1 MQGAAGISLS
11 GLALGAGAW
20 GATARSALEWVCGLG
35 YAWVQIDAAMPGLR
49 PRELDRSARR
59 EVLSMLTRRGA
70 GVSGLDLFV
79 PAAHFVDAAHVDRAA
94 GAVREALT
102 LAGEW
107 GVAMSVTVALP
118 EKVPAPVVAELVSH
132 AERVGA
138 VLADASWPANAGS
151 DVRLGVALD
160 PAAVFAAGGEVMKAA
175 STAPASAR
183 LSDMGSVG
191 RVEAG
196 RGRLDVLAYRV
207 ALSVAGYARPLVVDL
222 RGLRD
227 QAGAAVRSRG
237 LVEGTLS

>member
-11 GLALGAGAW
+11 GLALRAGAW
-20 GATARSALEWVCGLG
+20 GATARSALEWACGLG

-59 EVLSMLTRRGA
+59 EVLSMLARRGA

-102 LAGEW
+102 LAAEW
-107 GVAMSVTVALP
+107 GVGMSVTVALS
-118 EKVPAPVVAELVSH
+118 EKAPAPVVAELVSH

-138 VLADASWPANAGS
+138 VLADASWPVCTGAAA
-151 DVRLGVALD
+151 ALD
-160 PAAVFAAGGEVMKAA
+160 PAAVFAAGGDVMKAVA
-175 STAPASAR
+175 AAPATAR
-183 LSDMGSVG
+183 LSDMESVG

-227 QAGAAVRSRG
+227 QAGAAVRSRD
-237 LVEGTLS
+237 LVEGTLP